1 MADIL
6 VLQHQDDAPA
16 GLLGGVLASRAG
28 TSVRTVRV
36 DREALPDPRGAAA
49 IAILGS
55 DASAV
60 GDGSAAWVAPEIAW
74 TRAAAIA
81 GVPVLGICFGAQVL
95 ASALGGRVHRMPVAQ
110 VGWIRTPS
118 TDIQALPSGPWLAWH
133 QDAVLPPPNARVL
146 ARDDFCVQAFTA
158 GPHLAVQ
165 FHPEVT
171 PAIVDGWIAADG
183 RDLADRV
190 YDADALRAA
199 TAEHAPAA
207 AQAALRLFA
216 RWLRHAAPA

>member
-1 MADIL
+1 MADLL

-16 GLLGGVLASRAG
+16 GLLGGVLAARPG
-28 TSVRTVRV
+28 TTVRTVRV
-36 DREALPDPRGAAA
+36 DLEALPDPAAA
-49 IAILGS
+49 TAVVVLGA

-60 GDGSAAWVAPEIAW
+60 GAGSEGWVAPETAW
-74 TRAAAIA
+74 VRRAALA

-95 ASALGGRVHRMPVAQ
+95 AAALGGRVHRMPAAQ

-146 ARDDFCVQAFTA
+146 ARDEHCVQAFAA

-171 PAIVDGWIAADG
+171 PAIVEGWIAADG
-183 RDLADRV
+183 RALADRA

-216 RWLRHAAPA
+216 RWLRRAAPT